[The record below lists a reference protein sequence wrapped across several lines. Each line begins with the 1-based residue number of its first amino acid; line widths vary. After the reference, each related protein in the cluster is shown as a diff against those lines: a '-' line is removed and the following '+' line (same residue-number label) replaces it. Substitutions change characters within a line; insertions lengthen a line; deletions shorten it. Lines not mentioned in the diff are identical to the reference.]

1 VFRAGAGDVVVLL
14 HGAVGTWRHWRPV
27 LPALSARFEVVAPT
41 LPGHAGGP
49 PLSLDAPLT
58 IANVADALERELDA
72 LGVGTAHLVG
82 NSLGGLLAIE
92 LATRGR
98 ARSVVALSPAGGWDP
113 GSAQGARIARFFRRS
128 RALSRTLRPR
138 LYPLMRST
146 HARRLALWEVMY
158 RGQLTSPTDVIDF
171 ARAASQCPIFAALV
185 RALPHDEALPANL
198 DQVAAPVLLAWAEHD
213 RVLPART
220 CAARFRR
227 EIPGAEYRVLAGVG
241 HVPMWDDTQLIA
253 DTITDWI
260 DRHTPAA
267 ATPAADPGPPAL
279 A

>member
-1 VFRAGAGDVVVLL
+1 MRGAGEAVVLL

-27 LPALSARFEVVAPT
+27 LPALSARFDVVAPT

-49 PLSLDAPLT
+49 PLSVGAPLT
-58 IANVADALERELDA
+58 IAGVADALERELDA

-82 NSLGGLLAIE
+82 NSLGGLLGIE

-113 GSAQGARIARFFRRS
+113 GSAQGARIARFFWRS

-138 LYPLMRST
+138 LYPLMRSA

-158 RGQLTSPTDVIDF
+158 RGELTSPSDVIDF
-171 ARAASQCPIFAALV
+171 ARAASQCPMFDELV

-220 CAARFRR
+220 CADRFRR

-241 HVPMWDDTQLIA
+241 HVPMWDDTQLIT

-260 DRHTPAA
+260 DRHTPSA
-267 ATPAADPGPPAL
+267 ATPAANPGPLAL